1 MHPAKVVHEK
11 SCGVIIFH
19 KRDNSYEYLLLHYPG
34 GHWDFPKGHVEK
46 FDKSEMDTAAR
57 ELEEETGIT
66 NYEFSKGYQESM
78 YYEFNRG
85 KKERV
90 KKTVVYFLA
99 QAMGNDVKIS
109 HEHKNFIWL
118 PFKEAVEKL
127 TFENARDLL
136 RKSEAHLNPHAT

>member
-1 MHPAKVVHEK
+1 MPDKVIRAGAYALVTCKEHIVLVEAGQGPYK
-11 SCGVIIFH
+11 GMC
-19 KRDNSYEYLLLHYPG
+19 NLPG
-34 GHWDFPKGHVEK
+34 GGIEFGESPKE
-46 FDKSEMDTAAR
+46 TLRR